1 MVTLDDIKYA
11 TFRKSTIGGYRT
23 DDVDTFIDDIQDS
36 FQDLLDQN
44 RELEKKLEKLSKQL
58 EDYKEDEDAF
68 KKAFLKA
75 EKVSEASVK
84 EAKFK
89 AESIIEE
96 AKIEAERIVKE
107 SEMKIQIANSQ
118 FDTLK
123 SEISDFKKKI
133 ISIYKEHLKLLDS
146 LPVSNAKKN
155 TQVSNITKPKEDST
169 ESNVKVNRNSSAE
182 EKDDSEIKDV
192 EDIDL
197 DLDVKEIKSRPNRKN
212 NHNRGNKPQKL
223 KFGESYDISGDTDSD
238 DESPLNLFD
247 KF

>member
-23 DDVDTFIDDIQDS
+23 DDVDAFIDDIQDS

-58 EDYKEDEDAF
+58 EGYKEDENAF
-68 KKAFLKA
+68 KNAFLKA

-89 AESIIEE
+89 ADSIIEE
-96 AKIEAERIVKE
+96 AKIEAEKIINE
-107 SEMKIQIANSQ
+107 SEMKVQIANSQ

-146 LPVSNAKKN
+146 LPASNTKKSI
-155 TQVSNITKPKEDST
+155 QAPNITKAKENLT
-169 ESNVKVNRNSSAE
+169 EINAKINRNSSVE
-182 EKDDSEIKDV
+182 EKDDSETEDV
-192 EDIDL
+192 EDVEL
-197 DLDVKEIKSRPNRKN
+197 DLDVKEIKSRSNRKN
-212 NHNRGNKPQKL
+212 THNRGNKSQKL
-223 KFGESYDISGDTDSD
+223 KFGENYDISGDTDSD
-238 DESPLNLFD
+238 DESPLDLFD